1 MVDLLNLTLG
11 NGVKV
16 TLFNDVFS
24 IFEWYEWFWVLAT
37 LNFRQIR
44 VPRLKYSSA
53 ELFVTDPK
61 ENYVF
66 DFYRNP
72 KPPRSFRKLTP
83 ISKIFFEKDSF
94 KPM

>member
-1 MVDLLNLTLG
+1 MVLS
-11 NGVKV
+11 
-16 TLFNDVFS
+16 FS
-24 IFEWYEWFWVLAT
+24 DFEFSS
-37 LNFRQIR
+37 NC
-44 VPRLKYSSA
+44 VPRLKHSSA

-72 KPPRSFRKLTP
+72 KPPGSFRKLTP